1 MRHPIRLTLLAAGL
15 AAAAGAHA
23 QNYPARPVRMI
34 VPAAPGG
41 GADIVARIVAIK
53 LTELLGQQ
61 VVVDNRAGAAGTIG
75 AEMTA
80 RAVADG
86 YTVLMAQSTSVA
98 IAPNLYPKLGYDT
111 LRDFA
116 PISLSA
122 AVPNLVVVHP
132 SIPVT
137 TIKELIAFAKAKPGQ
152 LNYGSSGT
160 GAPSH
165 LAGELLKSLAGAQ
178 LTHIPYKGAGPATAS
193 LLGAETQVMFAPIVA
208 VIPHVKSNRLRAVAV
223 TTAKRSPA
231 VPEIPTV
238 AESGV
243 PGYEIA
249 SWFGVLGPA
258 KLPPEIVA
266 RLNRDLVRAVQA
278 PETKERLANE
288 GAEAIGSTPAQ
299 FTAYLREE
307 LARYGKL
314 IRDAGIRAD

>member
-1 MRHPIRLTLLAAGL
+1 MRHPVRLTLLAAGL
-15 AAAAGAHA
+15 VAAAGAHA
-23 QNYPARPVRMI
+23 QNYPSRPVRMI

-41 GADIVARIVAIK
+41 GADIVARIVSLK

-80 RAVADG
+80 RAVPDG

-98 IAPNLYPKLGYDT
+98 IAPHLYPKLGYDT

-116 PISLSA
+116 PVSLSA

-132 SIPVT
+132 SIPIT

-165 LAGELLKSLAGAQ
+165 LAGELLRSLAGAQ

-208 VIPHVKSNRLRAVAV
+208 VMPHVKSNRLRAVAV
-223 TTAKRSPA
+223 TTAKRTPS
-231 VPEIPTV
+231 VPDIPTV

-249 SWFGVLGPA
+249 SWFGVLGPV
-258 KLPPEIVA
+258 KMTPEIIA

-299 FTAYLREE
+299 FAAYLREE

-314 IRDAGIRAD
+314 IKDAGIRVE

>member
-1 MRHPIRLTLLAAGL
+1 MRHPIRLFLLAAGI
-15 AAAAGAHA
+15 AAGVAHA
-23 QNYPARPVRMI
+23 QSYPARPVRMI

-53 LTELLGQQ
+53 LTEMLGQQ

-80 RAVADG
+80 RAIPDG

-98 IAPNLYPKLGYDT
+98 IAPHLYPKLGYDT

-137 TIKELIAFAKAKPGQ
+137 TIKELIALAKAKPGQ

-208 VIPHVKSNRLRAVAV
+208 VMPHVKSNRLRAVAV

-258 KLPPEIVA
+258 KLPPDVIA
-266 RLNRDLVRAVQA
+266 RLNRDLVKAVQA

-314 IRDAGIRAD
+314 IKDAGIRAE